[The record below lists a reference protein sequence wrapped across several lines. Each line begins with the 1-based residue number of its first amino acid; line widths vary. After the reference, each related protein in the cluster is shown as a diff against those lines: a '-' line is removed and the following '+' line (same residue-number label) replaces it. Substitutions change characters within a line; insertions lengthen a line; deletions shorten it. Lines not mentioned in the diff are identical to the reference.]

1 MLLER
6 GGTAALAKAG
16 TKDRSGTKLWAGRNG
31 LGDMGRALGRQGW
44 AGRNGFELSLEQ
56 VGGKEK
62 GARKRGN
69 CAMPTFD
76 MLGRD
81 GRKGEESER
90 ETRARQEKRVEGRR

>member
-56 VGGKEK
+56 VKGKEK
-62 GARKRGN
+62 GARI
-69 CAMPTFD
+69 
-76 MLGRD
+76 
-81 GRKGEESER
+81 KGKLCD
-90 ETRARQEKRVEGRR
+90 ANF